1 MKLALQTKI
10 TSGLVAALALLLAAG
25 FFWRS
30 LTVVAAIGLL
40 LLAGVMLS
48 VIRRESALRERAE
61 RERDRL
67 FNFAL
72 DLYCIAGFDGYFKRV
87 NPAFE
92 KTLGW
97 SNAELLASPF
107 IEFVHPDDRES
118 TTHAVAALVE
128 GKEVYSFEN
137 RYRCKDG
144 SYRWLAWV
152 SHPLVEEGLIFA
164 AARDITGRKRQEE
177 AMRASNE
184 ALRLATAK
192 AQELD
197 RIKSE
202 FLASMS
208 HELRTPLNAII
219 GFSEMMRDG
228 LAGELSPTQKEYTE
242 DIFQSGVH
250 LLSLIN
256 DILDLSKVEAGKMV
270 LEQAPVSLPSLLE
283 SSLTV
288 VKEKAAAHRIRLSL
302 EIDPEIGEAR
312 LDARK
317 FKQIVFNY
325 LSNAVKFT
333 PDGGWVA
340 LAARLAPAAAL
351 PPAAKPRIAAERYL
365 EVAVTDSGIGI
376 APQDLP
382 HLFQSFVQLDGGLNR
397 KFEGTG
403 LGLSLV
409 KKLVDL
415 FGGAVGVKSEP
426 GKGSCFSFWLPW
438 EEGASNPG
446 NGNSEHGR

>member
-1 MKLALQTKI
+1 MKLMPQTKI
-10 TSGLVAALALLLAAG
+10 MSGMGFAFAFLLAAAGFSWYPASPTIIVVNGLGILLLA
-25 FFWRS
+25 S
-30 LTVVAAIGLL
+30 L
-40 LLAGVMLS
+40 MLF
-48 VIRRESALRERAE
+48 VIKRESALRERAE

-67 FNFAL
+67 FDFAL
-72 DLYCIAGFDGYFKRV
+72 DMYCIAGFDGYFKQV
-87 NPAFE
+87 NPAWE

-118 TTHAVAALVE
+118 TTHAVGTLVD

-144 SYRWLAWV
+144 SYKWLAWV
-152 SHPLVEEGLIFA
+152 SHPLSEEGLIFA
-164 AARDITGRKRQEE
+164 LARDVTEHKRQD
-177 AMRASNE
+177 E
-184 ALRLATAK
+184 ALRLATEK

-208 HELRTPLNAII
+208 HELRTPLSSII
-219 GFSEMMRDG
+219 GFSEMIRDG
-228 LAGELSPTQKEYTE
+228 LAGELTPKQKEYIE

-256 DILDLSKVEAGKMV
+256 DILDLSKIEAGKMI
-270 LEQAPVSLPSLLE
+270 LEPEPVSLPSLLE
-283 SSLTV
+283 DCLTV

-302 EIDPEIGEAR
+302 EIDPEIGGAQ

-317 FKQIVFNY
+317 FKQIVYNY

-333 PDGGWVA
+333 PDGGWVVVS
-340 LAARLAPAAAL
+340 ARLAPAAAL
-351 PPAAKPRIAAERYL
+351 PATAKPHVAAERYL

-376 APQDLP
+376 AQQDLP
-382 HLFQSFVQLDGGLNR
+382 HLFQSFVQIDSGLNR

-409 KKLVDL
+409 EKLVDL

-426 GKGSCFSFWLPW
+426 GKGSCFSVWLPW
-438 EEGASNPG
+438 EPSL
-446 NGNSEHGR
+446 